1 MLRVPAAGALRRETG
16 PSLHACRLGL
26 SYNSVCEEESFL
38 ISQFFNPKM
47 RFLTGKASQVL
58 DSFCLSISLIVSR
71 CLGAFPAGLLLPS
84 AFQRRQDHVGL
95 RPGPHGPL
103 MGQGGSCVPAARHL
117 LFTVPSFSSVTRSVR
132 VLSPPWNRPF
142 LVGPARRGPA
152 GCARCPWASRRWSL
166 GSGASCEEKN

>member
-1 MLRVPAAGALRRETG
+1 M
-16 PSLHACRLGL
+16 
-26 SYNSVCEEESFL
+26 
-38 ISQFFNPKM
+38 
-47 RFLTGKASQVL
+47 L